1 LYKVIVSIACIILCL
16 PGCKAKHKV
25 HFSGYTDTLYVYLS
39 SPSMGYLDHKFV
51 ERGQIVKKNDPLYYL
66 SPSPD
71 LEAYQANKWAV
82 YQARK
87 SLKDLK
93 LPRRQP
99 EIMAIEYQLQQTK
112 TSMARVEA
120 HLNRLLKLVKK
131 QFVDPDTIDN
141 QAKTLEEL
149 GFQAKQLE
157 ENLKLS
163 KMGSR
168 PKQIKAQAGAVKMAL
183 SKALESKWYLEH
195 KNMKAP
201 ADGYIFD
208 TFYSQGELVPAQK
221 PVLVMVVPEN
231 NYIEFFVTA
240 SDVSHLNLQMP
251 ITYQFY
257 GDNNTHQAFI
267 SYISQTVEYMPPV
280 LYTPDFQEELVYRI
294 RAKPRTVHS
303 FPLGQPVDVWT

>member
-1 LYKVIVSIACIILCL
+1 M
-16 PGCKAKHKV
+16 

-99 EIMAIEYQLQQTK
+99 EIMAIEYQLRQTQ
-112 TSMARVEA
+112 TSMARVET

-168 PKQIKAQAGAVKMAL
+168 PKQIKAQAGAVKAAL
-183 SKALESKWYLEH
+183 AKALESKWYLEH
-195 KNMKAP
+195 KYMNAP
-201 ADGYIFD
+201 DDGYIFD

-221 PVLVMVVPEN
+221 PVMVMVVPEN

-257 GDNNTHQAFI
+257 GDDSAHEALI

-280 LYTPDFQEELVYRI
+280 LYTPNFQQELVYRI

-303 FPLGQPVDVWT
+303 FPLGQPVDVWA